1 MKNRKPRFAKYELER
16 MSRKELEGLM
26 LRVGLSLKPFSIIT
40 SESSSSSL
48 YNNDDDDSYQ
58 KQRQLAVMYI
68 IKSNKVD
75 VIASPEPFKFKS
87 IHYLRRMKVGQLRKV
102 MADAGVFFDAVDVVE
117 KEDMVQI
124 FLGSGRVILL
134 ETETDLLETD
144 NDNNND
150 NNNNNNNHDDNE
162 VVIID
167 NDSYNYNKESTYGIH
182 NQSNCKRP
190 RTDTTPTSASTS
202 TNNEDNDIGSISIK
216 GLRNM
221 ARTLNVNISDCIEKR
236 EMVDRLQIARRK

>member
-1 MKNRKPRFAKYELER
+1 
-16 MSRKELEGLM
+16 M

-58 KQRQLAVMYI
+58 KQRQRAVMYI

-150 NNNNNNNHDDNE
+150 NNNNNNNNHDDNE

>member
-26 LRVGLSLKPFSIIT
+26 LRVGLKPAFSIIT

-48 YNNDDDDSYQ
+48 SLNNNDDDDSYP
-58 KQRQLAVMYI
+58 KQRQRAVMYI

-87 IHYLRRMKVGQLRKV
+87 IHILRRMKVGQLRKV

-144 NDNNND
+144 NDNNN
-150 NNNNNNNHDDNE
+150 NNNDDDNE

-167 NDSYNYNKESTYGIH
+167 NDSYNYNKDSTYGIH

-190 RTDTTPTSASTS
+190 RTDTTPTSASTSTS